1 MQIQLSDH
9 FTVRRLLRFTLPSIG
24 MMLFSSIYGL
34 VDGFFVSNFVGST
47 SFAAVNFIL
56 PYLLILGT
64 CGFMFGAGGSA
75 LVSKTMGEGD
85 HERANRIFS
94 MLVYVSIGCG
104 ILLTVLGYLLIRP
117 VAVLLGAEGEM
128 LESCVAYGRIVLIS
142 LTFYIIQVEFHSFF
156 VTAERP
162 QLGLAVTVAS
172 GLTNIVLDAVLVGL
186 LSLGLTG
193 AAAAT
198 VISHLVG
205 GIVPLVY
212 FFRPNTSLLRLAEA
226 VLDGRALGRA
236 CANGLS
242 ELIGNVSLHLVGM
255 LYDLQL
261 MRYAGES
268 GVAAYGVLSYFNTI
282 FLAVFF
288 GYTTGTAPVVGYHYG
303 AQNHSELKGLLK
315 KSMGII
321 GVASVSMFAL
331 AQALAVPLAKIFV
344 GYDAALLELT
354 RHGFRIFA
362 FSFLFVGF
370 GYFTP
375 GFFTA
380 LNDAAT
386 SAAISMSRTLV
397 AQVAAVLLLPL
408 VWGLDGIF
416 ASIVVAEI
424 VAMTMAGI
432 CLVAKR
438 KKYHYWDK

>member
-1 MQIQLSDH
+1 MGIQLSDH

-24 MMLFSSIYGL
+24 MMLFTSIYGL
-34 VDGFFVSNFVGST
+34 VDGFFVSNFVGAT

-75 LVSKTMGEGD
+75 LVAKTMGEGD
-85 HERANRIFS
+85 HEKANRIFS
-94 MLVYVSIGCG
+94 MLVYVSLGCG
-104 ILLTVLGYLLIRP
+104 VLLTVLGYLLMRP
-117 VAVLLGAEGEM
+117 AAVLLGAEGEM
-128 LESCVAYGRIVLIS
+128 LENCVTYGRIVLAA
-142 LTFYIIQVEFHSFF
+142 LPAYIIQLEFHSFF

-162 QLGLAVTVAS
+162 QLGLAVTVVC
-172 GLTNIVLDAVLVGL
+172 GVTNMALDAVLVGL
-186 LSLGLTG
+186 LPLGLVG
-193 AAAAT
+193 AALAT
-198 VISHLVG
+198 AVSQLIG
-205 GIVPLVY
+205 GVVPLVY
-212 FFRPNTSLLRLAEA
+212 FFRPNASLLRLGRAA
-226 VLDGRALGRA
+226 RDGRALGKA

-242 ELIGNVSLHLVGM
+242 ELMGNVSLHLVGM
-255 LYDLQL
+255 LYNLQL
-261 MRYAGES
+261 MKYAGES

-282 FLAVFF
+282 FLSVFF
-288 GYTTGTAPVVGYHYG
+288 GYTTGTASVVSYHYG
-303 AQNHSELKGLLK
+303 AQNHAELKGLLK
-315 KSMGII
+315 KSLGII
-321 GVASVSMFAL
+321 GAASVGMFVL
-331 AQALAVPLAKIFV
+331 AQALAVPLARIFV

-380 LNDAAT
+380 LNDAVT
-386 SAAISMSRTLV
+386 SATISMMRTLV

-408 VWGLDGIF
+408 VWDLDGIF

-424 VAMTMAGI
+424 MAMTMAGI
-432 CLVAKR
+432 FLVAKR